1 MLKRYLLLALISFS
15 YTTLAFGQLFEDF
28 EDGNKSSYSAG
39 IVQLSTGAWFLDE
52 ALLGG
57 AGGDAANGSQSVRM
71 DNRDSES
78 TLQMNFDFAD
88 GVTELSFFASNSGF
102 SGDGGGILQVFI
114 STDGGSTW
122 SEYGDPIEVGNTL
135 EKYTISSVQTGALRF
150 RINPVAGGRIS
161 VDDFRI
167 EPFVELDATPTIAV
181 RSGGEALQD
190 STLIEFPAA
199 AVDASRTI
207 NIEIFNNGE
216 PNLDISSVALTDGT
230 AFSIDTDIT
239 GTLASRESSTLS
251 ITFTPPAVDEY
262 VDQVTI
268 SSNDPDKPVF
278 VLNLSG
284 SAISEDDITPIAE
297 ARGLEFGTRVT
308 VAGRVTVGDEFS
320 GPSFLQDQTAG
331 IAVFWNPLHSAVQR
345 GDSVI
350 VTGPITEF
358 NPIGGTPGDFL
369 LQIAEYEGDD
379 DITFE
384 VINTE
389 PIEVAPQIITLAD
402 MNSGEYESQLVTI
415 KGVSFG
421 ETGAFQGGTNYPISD
436 FSGSA
441 ELRIDQNA
449 SDLVN
454 ASIPEEPIE
463 ITGVVEQFNGTY
475 QLKPRDSNDIE
486 IEVFEIVGNDIPK
499 EQTFD
504 VVTWNVEWF
513 GSSGNGP
520 DDTDLQLTNV
530 ITVVETID
538 ADLYALQEISSQ
550 TRFLALVD
558 SLEEYSGFWA
568 DYSSQTQNTAYLYKT
583 SIINSIDS
591 GLLEAGQ
598 QEFDWAFRLPL
609 FFEFDATVEGVTR
622 RIHAYNVH
630 AKALADEESYDR
642 RTLASLRMKVYLDN
656 NRQNEN
662 VLFLGDYN
670 DQLFTSTYNEQE
682 SPYKNFVDDG
692 SYFTITGSLEQRGL
706 NSFIAGQNQSMLDH
720 ITVTNDLIEDHIDGA
735 QRVENPNYIG
745 SYISTTS
752 DHAPVWTRFDF
763 SRSLVSIDNPGDES
777 PRVFELNQNYPNPFN
792 PTTNISFTLPERAAV
807 SLKVYDVMGRE
818 VATLANN
825 RSFTGGSHTLTFDAS
840 SLASGVYIYRLTM
853 DSGMTLSRKMM
864 IVK

>member
-1 MLKRYLLLALISFS
+1 MLKRYLLLALLSFS

-39 IVQLSTGAWFLDE
+39 FVQLSTGSWFLDE
-52 ALLGG
+52 ALLGS

-78 TLQMNFDFAD
+78 TLQMNFDFPD
-88 GVTELSFFASNSGF
+88 GVSELSFFASNSGF
-102 SGDGGGILQVFI
+102 SGDAGGILQVFI
-114 STDGGSTW
+114 STDGGSNWT
-122 SEYGDPIEVGNTL
+122 EYGNEIEVGNTL
-135 EKYTISSVQTGALRF
+135 EKYTISTVQTGALRF
-150 RINPVAGGRIS
+150 RINTVAGGRVS

-167 EPFVELDATPTIAV
+167 EPFVELDATQTIVV
-181 RSGGEALQD
+181 RRNNEEINTSESIA
-190 STLIEFPAA
+190 FPAA

-207 NIEIFNNGE
+207 DIDISNNGV
-216 PNLDISSVALTDGT
+216 PNLDITAVTLSDGS
-230 AFSIDTDIT
+230 AFSIDSDIT
-239 GTLASRESSTLS
+239 GTLASRESSTLTL
-251 ITFTPPAVDEY
+251 TFTPPTVDDFT
-262 VDQVTI
+262 DQLTI
-268 SSNDPDKPVF
+268 SSNDPDTPDF
-278 VLNLSG
+278 ILNLSG
-284 SAISEDDITPIAE
+284 SAISVDDITPIAE
-297 ARGLEFGTRVT
+297 ARSLEFGTRVT
-308 VAGRVTVGDEFS
+308 VAGRVTVADEFS

-331 IAVFWNPLHSAVQR
+331 IAVFWDPLHSAVQR

-369 LQIAEYEGDD
+369 LQIAEYQNDD

-384 VINTE
+384 VINTTPE
-389 PIEVAPQIITLAD
+389 EVEAKLITLAQ
-402 MNSGEYESQLVTI
+402 MNSEEYESQLVTI
-415 KGVSFG
+415 AGVSF
-421 ETGAFQGGTNYPISD
+421 EEAGAFQGGTNYPISD

-463 ITGVVEQFNGTY
+463 ITGVVEQFDGIY

-486 IEVFEIVGNDIPK
+486 IEVFEPVGDYIPK

-530 ITVVETID
+530 MTVVKTID
-538 ADLYALQEISSQ
+538 ADLYALQEISNE

-558 SLEEYSGFWA
+558 SLEDYSGFWA

-583 SIINSIDS
+583 SVINSIDN

-598 QEFDWAFRLPL
+598 QECDWAFRLPL

-642 RTLASLRMKVYLDN
+642 RTLAALRMKVYLDN
-656 NRQNEN
+656 NRADDN

-670 DQLFTSTYNEQE
+670 DKLFSSTYNNEV
-682 SPYKNFVDDG
+682 SPYNNFVQDDA
-692 SYFTITGSLEQRGL
+692 YFNVTASLEQRGL
-706 NSFIAGQNQSMLDH
+706 NSFIAGQNQSMIDH

-763 SRSLVSIDNPGDES
+763 SRSLVSVDDPVIES
-777 PRVFELNQNYPNPFN
+777 PRSFELNQNYPNPFN

-825 RSFTGGSHTLTFDAS
+825 RSFTSGSHTLTFDAS
-840 SLASGVYIYRLTM
+840 TLASGVYIYRLTM
-853 DSGMTLSRKMM
+853 DSGMTLTKKMM

>member
-150 RINPVAGGRIS
+150 RINTVAGGRIS

-167 EPFVELDATPTIAV
+167 EPFVELDATPTIVV

-369 LQIAEYEGDD
+369 LQIAEYQNDD

-384 VINTE
+384 VINTTPAEVE
-389 PIEVAPQIITLAD
+389 PKVITL
-402 MNSGEYESQLVTI
+402 
-415 KGVSFG
+415 
-421 ETGAFQGGTNYPISD
+421 
-436 FSGSA
+436 
-441 ELRIDQNA
+441 
-449 SDLVN
+449 
-454 ASIPEEPIE
+454 
-463 ITGVVEQFNGTY
+463 
-475 QLKPRDSNDIE
+475 
-486 IEVFEIVGNDIPK
+486 
-499 EQTFD
+499 
-504 VVTWNVEWF
+504 
-513 GSSGNGP
+513 
-520 DDTDLQLTNV
+520 
-530 ITVVETID
+530 
-538 ADLYALQEISSQ
+538 
-550 TRFLALVD
+550 
-558 SLEEYSGFWA
+558 
-568 DYSSQTQNTAYLYKT
+568 
-583 SIINSIDS
+583 
-591 GLLEAGQ
+591 
-598 QEFDWAFRLPL
+598 
-609 FFEFDATVEGVTR
+609 
-622 RIHAYNVH
+622 
-630 AKALADEESYDR
+630 
-642 RTLASLRMKVYLDN
+642 
-656 NRQNEN
+656 
-662 VLFLGDYN
+662 
-670 DQLFTSTYNEQE
+670 
-682 SPYKNFVDDG
+682 
-692 SYFTITGSLEQRGL
+692 
-706 NSFIAGQNQSMLDH
+706 
-720 ITVTNDLIEDHIDGA
+720 
-735 QRVENPNYIG
+735 
-745 SYISTTS
+745 
-752 DHAPVWTRFDF
+752 
-763 SRSLVSIDNPGDES
+763 
-777 PRVFELNQNYPNPFN
+777 
-792 PTTNISFTLPERAAV
+792 
-807 SLKVYDVMGRE
+807 
-818 VATLANN
+818 
-825 RSFTGGSHTLTFDAS
+825 
-840 SLASGVYIYRLTM
+840 
-853 DSGMTLSRKMM
+853 
-864 IVK
+864 